1 MHKPLFLAALAA
13 SLSVPVQAQL
23 VDTANNTSA
32 ASPQLE
38 TLVVV
43 SSRNATPLRQL
54 GTAVSVL
61 EEAEISALGFQSLPD
76 VLRTLPSVSV
86 SNSGGMGKVTS
97 LSVRG
102 EAGYRTLIR
111 VDGVDISDPTG
122 PQVSSQSNHLLNAS
136 VTRVELLRGPQGLM
150 YGADAGGVL
159 NITTDR
165 RTEGFGGGVNAETGR
180 YGSHSYSGYLGAGND
195 RGDFYLSA
203 ARAETDGFNAH
214 VADTSGEPDGYE
226 NTTLHGRAGL
236 NISQNL
242 RAELVLRDT
251 DADAQHDNCGFDPI
265 IHDCLSTFEQ
275 RNGRASLTHT
285 TARASNTLAYSITD
299 VEQIH
304 YEAGDI
310 GYFTEGEISRWE
322 LNGSMDLSP
331 SHAIAYGL
339 EHRTDEVMDLERDQ
353 QGIYLEY
360 QGNYQ
365 ERFYFT
371 AGVRHDDN
379 DDFGETSSYRLSA
392 AYLLP
397 VTTGTVKLKGSLGTG
412 FRAPSLSEID
422 YNRNWGP
429 DLPSL
434 EQEDSRGLDI
444 GVEYFGNNGLHL
456 EAVVFD
462 QRIDNEIYFDMVGFT
477 GYMQSDLRSESRGL
491 ELIGALPVSERVR
504 INANY
509 TYMDTEASDGSPR
522 ARQPKHSA
530 NLGVLYQPIQRL
542 DLALHWRTVRD
553 RIDGGVPMDNYQ
565 VLSGSARYG
574 LTDGAVVYVRGE
586 NVLDE
591 DYEEVPSYYTSGA
604 AFYAGI
610 ELTF

>member
-13 SLSVPVQAQL
+13 SLCLPAQAQT
-23 VDTANNTSA
+23 VDILNH
-32 ASPQLE
+32 ASNATPPLE
-38 TLVVV
+38 TLMVV

-61 EEAEISALGFQSLPD
+61 EEADINALGFQSLPD

-86 SNSGGMGKVTS
+86 SNNGGIGKISS

-102 EAGYRTLIR
+102 EAGYRTMIR

-122 PQVSSQSNHLLNAS
+122 PQVSAQSTHLLNAS

-165 RTEGFGGGVNAETGR
+165 RIEGFNGGVSAEAGR
-180 YGSHSYSGYLGAGND
+180 YDSQHYSGYLGGGNE

-203 ARAETDGFNAH
+203 ARAETDGFNSH
-214 VADTSGEPDGYE
+214 MADTTGEQDGYE
-226 NTTLHGRAGL
+226 NTTLHGRAGV
-236 NISQNL
+236 NVGQNL
-242 RAELVLRDT
+242 RAELVLRNTEADT
-251 DADAQHDNCGFDPI
+251 EHDQCGFPAID
-265 IHDCLSTFEQ
+265 DCLSTFKQ
-275 RNGRASLTHT
+275 RNGRAALTHT
-285 TARASNTLAYSITD
+285 TARTSNTLAYSITD
-299 VEQIH
+299 VKQVH
-304 YEAGDI
+304 YEADAI

-322 LNGSMDLSP
+322 LNGSADLSP

-339 EHRTDEVMDLERDQ
+339 EHRTDEVMDLTRDQ
-353 QGIYLEY
+353 QGVYLEY

-379 DDFGETSSYRLSA
+379 DDFGGTSSYRISA
-392 AYLLP
+392 AYLWP
-397 VTTGTVKLKGSLGTG
+397 VTTGTLKLKSSLGTG

-422 YNRNWGP
+422 YNRSWGTVTVP
-429 DLPSL
+429 LQ
-434 EQEDSRGLDI
+434 QEDSRGLDV
-444 GVEYFGNNGLHL
+444 GVEYFGPNGLHL

-462 QRIDNEIYFDMVGFT
+462 QRIDNEIFFDMVDYS
-477 GYMQSDLRSESRGL
+477 GYLQDDLRSESRGL
-491 ELIGALPVSERVR
+491 ELIGQIPVSDKVR
-504 INANY
+504 IDANY
-509 TYMDTEASDGSPR
+509 TYMDTEATDGSPR
-522 ARQPKHSA
+522 ARQPKHSG

-553 RIDGGVPMDNYQ
+553 RIDGGLPMDNYQ